1 VNPQTLRPIT
11 YTQIRRPG
19 QSIGEPEPP
28 VAWIRFAIQQSATRL
43 LRVLI
48 YARYSTDDQNPH
60 SIDAQIAYCKRFLRA
75 LGITD
80 YELIVIQDVELSGEL
95 KQRPGIDQV
104 WSGIEAC
111 RWDLILV
118 EDASRLY
125 RHDSWAVDLVY
136 RAVDKQMRV
145 ICINDSVDTA
155 DDQRVWIP
163 KLKDATRSHAQANQY
178 TRDRIRRAF
187 EHLWAQGAAVGGLR
201 PGYRRI
207 ATTPAAHGEKA
218 KGPFFD
224 EIDEKWALEIVSA
237 FEQSAN
243 QDPPWKVAKYLTEK
257 GVPKAANSTRMEW
270 TEENVRSLIRETLYR
285 GLDVYGETV
294 WAKQLSTGKRN
305 AQQSDAQKVL
315 TREMSHL
322 RIVSDELWH
331 QANAAI
337 DTRRPCR
344 DYLSGPDNP
353 LFGVPR
359 DSRGLLTTLFKC
371 GICGAPMHKGGR
383 GGRAYVCSAARKRK
397 CWNRATAEH
406 ELIENASKQI
416 VREQLRSV
424 DHVVDEFLRRLT
436 LLIGDRDSLCCRAD
450 ALTEKKKKL
459 NLQISRLINIITNKT
474 NPPGSVLRQIE
485 KLEGRVRKI
494 AGKRNQLKRLL
505 SGSMIPTRRDVMDRL
520 EAMVTDLDADQM
532 TAGVA
537 LRKVIRRIEAIPF
550 LQFNSSVVVLR
561 GRIIVDVA
569 GLLSVELASVLS
581 ELNAGGIEKEFEQ
594 TTVIVDLYKPSS
606 VPAFGLEAE
615 ALDREQQMSAR
626 KVGNRLGL
634 TKRVA
639 HLAIQYGRA
648 LRQAG
653 LEDPY
658 VELKSA
664 PEKAAH
670 WGPHKNPRRLGA
682 NSRKPGR
689 PAPSSAS
696 S

>member
-1 VNPQTLRPIT
+1 
-11 YTQIRRPG
+11 
-19 QSIGEPEPP
+19 
-28 VAWIRFAIQQSATRL
+28 

-60 SIDAQIAYCKRFLRA
+60 SIDAQIAYCRRLLRA

-80 YELIVIQDVELSGEL
+80 YELVVIKDVELSGEL
-95 KQRPGIDQV
+95 KKRPGIDQV
-104 WSGIEAC
+104 WSGIEA
-111 RWDLILV
+111 RLWDLILV

-163 KLKDATRSHAQANQY
+163 RLKDATRNHAQANQY
-178 TRDRIRRAF
+178 TRDRIRRTI
-187 EHLWAQGAAVGGLR
+187 ELLWAQGAAVGGLR

-207 ATTPAAHGEKA
+207 ATTPAAHGEPA

-224 EIDEKWALEIVSA
+224 EIDEKWRPAIVEA
-237 FEQSAN
+237 FKQSAN
-243 QDPPWKVAKYLTEK
+243 DDPPWTIAKYLTEK
-257 GVPKAANSTRMEW
+257 GVPKAANSTREEW
-270 TEENVRSLIRETLYR
+270 TEENVKSLIRETLYR
-285 GLDVYGETV
+285 GWDVYGETV
-294 WAKQLSTGKRN
+294 SEKQLSTGKRN
-305 AQQSDAQKVL
+305 AQQSDADKVL
-315 TREMSHL
+315 TREMPHL

-337 DTRRPCR
+337 DSRRPDR

-371 GICGAPMHKGGR
+371 GICGAPMHRGGR
-383 GGRAYVCSAARKRK
+383 GGRAYVCSAARKRN

-406 ELIENASKQI
+406 ELIENAAKQV
-416 VREQLRSV
+416 VREQLSSV

-436 LLIGDRDSLCCRAD
+436 LLIGDRDSLRCRVD
-450 ALTEKKKKL
+450 DLTERKKKL
-459 NLQISRLINIITNKT
+459 KLRISRLIKIIATKT
-474 NPPGSVLRQIE
+474 NPPESVLRQIE
-485 KLEGRVRKI
+485 KFEGQLRKV

-505 SGSMIPTRRDVMDRL
+505 SRSMIPTREEVIRRL
-520 EAMVTDLDADQM
+520 QAVITDLDADQM

-537 LRKVIRRIEAIPF
+537 LRKVICRIEAVPF
-550 LQFNSSVVVLR
+550 LQFNSSVVVVR
-561 GRIIVDVA
+561 GRIMIDVA

-581 ELNAGGIEKEFEQ
+581 ELNAAGLEKEFAA
-594 TTVIVDLYKPSS
+594 TTVTLDLYRPST
-606 VPAFGLEAE
+606 VPAFALKAE
-615 ALDREQQMSAR
+615 AINREQQNMSAE
-626 KVGNRLGL
+626 KVGKQLGL

-658 VELKSA
+658 IELTA
-664 PEKAAH
+664 PPEKAAH
-670 WGPHKNPRRLGA
+670 WGPHKKPRRPA
-682 NSRKPGR
+682 AKPDQPTG
-689 PAPSSAS
+689 PAPPSDQP
-696 S
+696 